1 MSYPMKLIPA
11 TVEAVWGGTRL
22 MDGKWNKKGVGA
34 NIAES
39 WELACHEKGESMIVN
54 GEFSSRKL
62 SGVLLDNPD
71 FLGKKGKEFSFF
83 PILVK
88 LIDSKDNLSIQVH
101 PNDEYAMRV
110 EGEYGK
116 TEMWYIVDAKKGGG
130 VYCGFK
136 EPISKEQLAKALAE
150 GKITDYLNFIEIK
163 KGDCLFI
170 PAGTVHAI
178 CGGILLCEVQQN
190 SSITYRLYDYDRV
203 DGNGNKRQLHIDK
216 AIEVTDTSKVVKANE
231 NSENIDENTLMLA
244 SCKYFTASEITCN
257 EEYTFEVDEDSFVS
271 LTVVDGSGAIMAN
284 GSCIT
289 LDLGDTVF
297 LPAGLGKVDIYGNL
311 KAISARV

>member
-1 MSYPMKLIPA
+1 MSYPMKLVPA

-22 MDGKWNKKGVGA
+22 MNDKWNKKGLGA

-39 WELACHEKGESMIVN
+39 WELACHEKGESIVVN

-62 SGVLLDNPD
+62 SSVLEENPQ
-71 FLGKKGKEFSFF
+71 FLGAKGKEFSFF

-88 LIDSKDNLSIQVH
+88 LIDSKSNLSIQVH
-101 PNDEYAMRV
+101 PDDEYALRE

-116 TEMWYIVDAKKGGG
+116 TEMWYIVDAKKGSG

-136 EPISKEQLAKALAE
+136 EPISKEQLGQALAE
-150 GKITDYLNFIEIK
+150 GKITDYLNFIEVQ

-203 DGNGNKRQLHIDK
+203 DDKGNKRALHIDK
-216 AIEVTDTSKVVKANE
+216 ALDVTDTAKVVKANE
-231 NSENIDENTLMLA
+231 NSVRVDDNTVTLA
-244 SCKYFTASEITCN
+244 SCKYFTASEITCE
-257 EEYTFEVDEDSFVS
+257 EEYTFEVGEDSFVS
-271 LTVVDGSGAIMAN
+271 LTVVDGSGAIMADGN
-284 GSCIT
+284 CIS

-297 LPAGLGKVDIYGNL
+297 LPAGLGKVNIYGNL
-311 KAISARV
+311 KAISAKV

>member
-150 GKITDYLNFIEIK
+150 GKITDYLNFIEVK

-231 NSENIDENTLMLA
+231 NSEKIDENTLMLA

-297 LPAGLGKVDIYGNL
+297 LPAGIGKVDIYGNL

>member
-39 WELACHEKGESMIVN
+39 WELACHEKGESVVVN

-62 SGVLLDNPD
+62 SGVLQDNPD

-101 PNDEYAMRV
+101 PDDEYAMRV

-136 EPISKEQLAKALAE
+136 EPISKEQLAKALTE
-150 GKITDYLNFIEIK
+150 GNITDYLNFIEVK

-190 SSITYRLYDYDRV
+190 SSITYRLYDYERV
-203 DGNGNKRQLHIDK
+203 DGDGNKRQLHIDK
-216 AIEVTDTSKVVKANE
+216 AIEVTDASKVVKANE
-231 NSENIDENTLMLA
+231 NSAKIDENTLSLA

-257 EEYTFEVDEDSFVS
+257 EEYTFEVDSDSFVS

>member
-11 TVEAVWGGTRL
+11 TVEAGWGGTRL

-150 GKITDYLNFIEIK
+150 GKITDYLNFIEVK

-231 NSENIDENTLMLA
+231 NSEKIDENTLMLA

>member
-203 DGNGNKRQLHIDK
+203 DGNCNKRQLHIDK

-289 LDLGDTVF
+289 LDLGNTVF

>member
-1 MSYPMKLIPA
+1 MKLIPA

-150 GKITDYLNFIEIK
+150 GKITDYLNFIEVK

-231 NSENIDENTLMLA
+231 NSEKIDENTLMLA

>member
-1 MSYPMKLIPA
+1 MSYPMKLAPA

-22 MDGKWNKKGVGA
+22 MDGRWNKKGLGA

-39 WELACHEKGESMIVN
+39 WELACHEKGESVVVN

-62 SGVLLDNPD
+62 SGVLQDNPD
-71 FLGKKGKEFSFF
+71 YLGKKGREFSFF

-88 LIDSKDNLSIQVH
+88 LIDSKSNLSIQVH
-101 PNDEYAMRV
+101 PDDEYAMRV

-136 EPISKEQLAKALAE
+136 EPISKGQLAKALTE
-150 GKITDYLNFIEIK
+150 GKITDYLNFIEVQ

-203 DGNGNKRQLHIDK
+203 DGKGNKRQLHIDK
-216 AIEVTDTSKVVKANE
+216 AIDVTDTSKVVKANE
-231 NSENIDENTLMLA
+231 NSVKIDENAVTLA

-257 EEYTFEVDEDSFVS
+257 DEYSFEVDGDSFVS
-271 LTVVDGSGAIMAN
+271 LTVVNGSGAVMAN
-284 GSCIT
+284 GNCIT

-297 LPAGLGKVDIYGNL
+297 LPAGLGKVDIFGNL
-311 KAISARV
+311 KAISAKV

>member
-150 GKITDYLNFIEIK
+150 GKITDYLNFIEVK
-163 KGDCLFI
+163 RGDCLFI

-231 NSENIDENTLMLA
+231 NSEKIDENTLMLA

>member
-150 GKITDYLNFIEIK
+150 GKITDYLNFIEVK

-231 NSENIDENTLMLA
+231 NSEKIDENTLMLA

-257 EEYTFEVDEDSFVS
+257 EEYAFEVDEDSFVS

>member
-1 MSYPMKLIPA
+1 MSYPMKLVPA

-22 MDGKWNKKGVGA
+22 MSDKWNKKGVGA

-39 WELACHEKGESMIVN
+39 WELACHEKGESIVVN
-54 GEFSSRKL
+54 GEFSSRRL
-62 SGVLLDNPD
+62 SGVLEENPQ
-71 FLGKKGKEFSFF
+71 FLGVKGREFSFF

-88 LIDSKDNLSIQVH
+88 LIDSKSNLSIQVH
-101 PNDEYAMRV
+101 PDDEYALRE

-116 TEMWYIVDAKKGGG
+116 TEMWYIVEAKQGSG

-136 EPISKEQLAKALAE
+136 EPISKEQLGQALAE
-150 GKITDYLNFIEIK
+150 GKITEYLNFIEVQ

-203 DGNGNKRQLHIDK
+203 DDKGNKRQLHIDK
-216 AIEVTDTSKVVKANE
+216 ALDVTDTSKVVKANE
-231 NSENIDENTLMLA
+231 NSVRVDDNAVTLA
-244 SCKYFTASEITCN
+244 SCKYFTASEITCQ
-257 EEYTFEVDEDSFVS
+257 EEYNFEVGEDSFVS
-271 LTVVDGSGAIMAN
+271 LTVVDGSGAIMADGN
-284 GSCIT
+284 CIS

-297 LPAGLGKVDIYGNL
+297 LPAELGNVTIYGNL
-311 KAISARV
+311 KAISAKV

>member
-1 MSYPMKLIPA
+1 MSYPMKLVPA

-22 MDGKWNKKGVGA
+22 MNDKWNKRGVGA

-39 WELACHEKGESMIVN
+39 WELACHEKGESIIVN
-54 GEFSSRKL
+54 GEFSSRRL
-62 SGVLLDNPD
+62 SGVLEENPD
-71 FLGKKGKEFSFF
+71 FLGSRGKEFSFF

-88 LIDSKDNLSIQVH
+88 LIDSKSNLSIQVH
-101 PNDEYAMRV
+101 PDDEYALRE

-116 TEMWYIVDAKKGGG
+116 TEMWYIVDAKKGSG

-136 EPISKEQLAKALAE
+136 EPISKEQLAQALAD
-150 GKITDYLNFIEIK
+150 GKITDYLNFIEVQ

-190 SSITYRLYDYDRV
+190 SSVTYRLYDYDRV
-203 DGNGNKRQLHIDK
+203 DDKGNKRQLHIDK
-216 AIEVTDTSKVVKANE
+216 ALDVTDTSKVVKANE
-231 NSENIDENTLMLA
+231 NSVRVDGNTVTLA
-244 SCKYFTASEITCN
+244 SCKYFTASEITCE
-257 EEYTFEVDEDSFVS
+257 EEYTFEVDGGSFVS
-271 LTVVDGSGAIMAN
+271 LTVVDGSGAIMADGN
-284 GSCIT
+284 CIS

-297 LPAGLGKVDIYGNL
+297 LPAGLGKVSIYGNL

>member
-39 WELACHEKGESMIVN
+39 WELACHEKGESVVVN

-62 SGVLLDNPD
+62 SGVLQDNPD

-101 PNDEYAMRV
+101 PDDEYAMRV

-136 EPISKEQLAKALAE
+136 EPISKEQLAKALTE
-150 GKITDYLNFIEIK
+150 GNITDYLNFIEVK

-203 DGNGNKRQLHIDK
+203 DGDGNKRQLHIDK
-216 AIEVTDTSKVVKANE
+216 AIEVTDASKVVKANE
-231 NSENIDENTLMLA
+231 NSAKIDENTLSLA

-257 EEYTFEVDEDSFVS
+257 EEYTFEVDSDSFVS

-297 LPAGLGKVDIYGNL
+297 LPSGLGKVDIYGNL

>member
-1 MSYPMKLIPA
+1 MKLIPA

-22 MDGKWNKKGVGA
+22 MESKWNKKGVGA

-39 WELACHEKGESMIVN
+39 WELACHEKGESVIVN

-62 SGVLLDNPD
+62 SGVLQDNPD

-101 PNDEYAMRV
+101 PDDEYALRV

-136 EPISKEQLAKALAE
+136 EPISKEQLAKALTE
-150 GKITDYLNFIEIK
+150 GKIIDYLNFIEVK

-203 DGNGNKRQLHIDK
+203 DGDGNKRQLHIDK

-231 NSENIDENTLMLA
+231 NSAKIDENTLTLA
-244 SCKYFTASEITCN
+244 SCKYFTAGEITCN

>member
-1 MSYPMKLIPA
+1 MSYPMKLVAA
-11 TVEAVWGGTRL
+11 TVEAVWGGKRL
-22 MDGKWNKKGVGA
+22 MNEKWNKHTNGS

-39 WELACHEKGESMIVN
+39 WELSCHEKGESIVVN
-54 GEFSSRKL
+54 GEFSSRRL
-62 SGVLLDNPD
+62 SGVLEENPQ
-71 FLGKKGKEFSFF
+71 FLGKKAREFSFF

-101 PNDEYAMRV
+101 PDDEYALKN

-116 TEMWYIVDAKKGGG
+116 TEMWYIVDAKKGSG

-136 EPISKEQLAKALAE
+136 EPVSKQKLEEALKD
-150 GKITDYLNFIEIK
+150 GTVTSLLNFIEVK

-190 SSITYRLYDYDRV
+190 SSVTYRLYDYDRI
-203 DGNGNKRQLHIDK
+203 DASGNKRELHIGK
-216 AIEVTDTSKVVKANE
+216 ALEVIDSDKVVTPNE
-231 NSENIDENTLMLA
+231 NSKAIDGNVIQLA
-244 SCKYFTASEITCN
+244 SCKYFTACELTCN
-257 EEYTFEVDEDSFVS
+257 EEYVLNVDEDSFVS
-271 LTVVDGSGAIMAN
+271 LTVVDGSGAIMADGN
-284 GSCIT
+284 CIS

-297 LPAGLGKVDIYGNL
+297 LPAGLGEVTLYGNL
-311 KAISARV
+311 KAISAKV

>member
-88 LIDSKDNLSIQVH
+88 LLDSKDNLSIQVH

-150 GKITDYLNFIEIK
+150 GKITDYLNFIEVK

-231 NSENIDENTLMLA
+231 NSEKIDENTLMLA

-257 EEYTFEVDEDSFVS
+257 EEYAFEVDEDSFVS

>member
-11 TVEAVWGGTRL
+11 TVEAVWGGNRL
-22 MDGKWNKKGVGA
+22 KDGKWNKKGVGA

-39 WELACHEKGESMIVN
+39 WELSCHEKGESIVVN
-54 GEFSSRKL
+54 GEYSSRKL
-62 SGVLLDNPD
+62 SGVIAENPD
-71 FLGKKGKEFSFF
+71 FLGDKGKKFSFF

-88 LIDSKDNLSIQVH
+88 LIDSKSNLSIQVH
-101 PNDEYAMRV
+101 PSDEYALKT

-136 EPISKEQLAKALAE
+136 EPIAKSQLEKALKE
-150 GKITDYLNFIEIK
+150 GNITDYLNFIEVK

-170 PAGTVHAI
+170 PSGTVHAI

-190 SSITYRLYDYDRV
+190 SSITYRLYDYDRT
-203 DGNGNKRQLHIDK
+203 DSDGNKRQLHIDK
-216 AIEVTDTSKVVKANE
+216 ALDVTDTSKTVKVNE
-231 NSENIDENTLMLA
+231 NSIRKDANTVELA
-244 SCKYFTASEITCN
+244 SCKYFVASELTC
-257 EEYTFEVDEDSFVS
+257 EDEYAFDVASDSFVS
-271 LTVVDGSGAIMAN
+271 MTVVDGNGAIMAGGN
-284 GSCIT
+284 CIS

-297 LPAGLGKVDIYGNL
+297 LPAGLGKATVYGNL
-311 KAISARV
+311 KAICAKV

>member
-22 MDGKWNKKGVGA
+22 MDGKWNKKGLGA

-39 WELACHEKGESMIVN
+39 WELACHEKGESVVVN

-62 SGVLLDNPD
+62 SGVLQDNPE

-88 LIDSKDNLSIQVH
+88 LIDSKSNLSIQVH
-101 PNDEYAMRV
+101 PDDEYALRE

-136 EPISKEQLAKALAE
+136 EPISKEQLAKALTE
-150 GKITDYLNFIEIK
+150 GNITDYLNFIEVE

-203 DGNGNKRQLHIDK
+203 DDNGNKRQLHIDK

-231 NSENIDENTLMLA
+231 NSVRADGNTLTLA
-244 SCKYFTASEITCN
+244 SCKYFTASEITCE
-257 EEYTFEVDEDSFVS
+257 EEYSFEVDGDSFVS
-271 LTVVDGSGAIMAN
+271 MTVVDGSGAIMAK
-284 GSCIT
+284 GDCIS

-297 LPAGLGKVDIYGNL
+297 LPAGLGKVDVYGNL
-311 KAISARV
+311 KAISAKV

>member
-289 LDLGDTVF
+289 LDLGNTVF

>member
-1 MSYPMKLIPA
+1 MSYPMKLVPA

-22 MDGKWNKKGVGA
+22 MDGRWNKKGLGA

-39 WELACHEKGESMIVN
+39 WELACHEKGESIVVN
-54 GEFSSRKL
+54 GEFSSRRL
-62 SGVLLDNPD
+62 SGVLQDNPD
-71 FLGKKGKEFSFF
+71 FWGKKGKEFSFF

-88 LIDSKDNLSIQVH
+88 LIDSKSNLSIQVH
-101 PNDEYAMRV
+101 PDDEYAMRV

-116 TEMWYIVDAKKGGG
+116 TEMWYIVEAKKGSG

-136 EPISKEQLAKALAE
+136 EVISKEQLADALKM
-150 GKITDYLNFIEIK
+150 GNITDYLNFIEVQ

-203 DGNGNKRQLHIDK
+203 DDKGNKRQLHIDK

-231 NSENIDENTLMLA
+231 NSVRVDDNTVTLA
-244 SCKYFTASEITCN
+244 SCKYFTASEITCE
-257 EEYTFEVDEDSFVS
+257 EEYSFDVNEDSFVS

-284 GSCIT
+284 GNCIS

-311 KAISARV
+311 KAISAKV

>member
-150 GKITDYLNFIEIK
+150 GKITDYLNFIEVK

-231 NSENIDENTLMLA
+231 NSDKIDENTLMLA

-297 LPAGLGKVDIYGNL
+297 LPAGIGKVDIYGNL

>member
-1 MSYPMKLIPA
+1 MSYPMKLVPA

-22 MDGKWNKKGVGA
+22 MSNKWNKKGLGS

-39 WELACHEKGESMIVN
+39 WELACHEKGESVVVN
-54 GEFSSRKL
+54 GDFSSRKL
-62 SGVLLDNPD
+62 SGVLEEHPE
-71 FLGKKGKEFSFF
+71 FLGVKGREFSFF

-88 LIDSKDNLSIQVH
+88 LIDSKSNLSIQVH
-101 PNDEYAMRV
+101 PDDEYALRE

-116 TEMWYIVDAKKGGG
+116 TEMWYIVDAKKGSG

-136 EPISKEQLAKALAE
+136 EPISKEQMEKALKD
-150 GKITDYLNFIEIK
+150 GNITDYLNFIEVQ

-170 PAGTVHAI
+170 PSGTVHAI

-203 DGNGNKRQLHIDK
+203 DDKGNKRQLHIDK
-216 AIEVTDTSKVVKANE
+216 ALAVSDTAKVVKANE
-231 NSENIDENTLMLA
+231 NSVRVDDNTVMLA
-244 SCKYFTASEITCN
+244 SCKYFTASEITCE
-257 EEYTFEVDEDSFVS
+257 EEYAFDVDESSFVS
-271 LTVVDGSGAIMAN
+271 LTVVDGSGAIMAGGN
-284 GSCIT
+284 CIS

-297 LPAGLGKVDIYGNL
+297 LPAGLGKVDLYGNL
-311 KAISARV
+311 KAISAKV

>member
-150 GKITDYLNFIEIK
+150 GKITDYLNFIEVK

-231 NSENIDENTLMLA
+231 NSEKIDENTLMLA

>member
-71 FLGKKGKEFSFF
+71 FLGKKDKEFSFF

-150 GKITDYLNFIEIK
+150 GKITDYLNFIEVK

-231 NSENIDENTLMLA
+231 NSEKIDENTLMLA

>member
-150 GKITDYLNFIEIK
+150 GKITDYLNFIEVK

-231 NSENIDENTLMLA
+231 NSEKIDENALMLA

-257 EEYTFEVDEDSFVS
+257 EEYTFEVGEDRKS
-271 LTVVDGSGAIMAN
+271 VV
-284 GSCIT
+284 
-289 LDLGDTVF
+289 
-297 LPAGLGKVDIYGNL
+297 
-311 KAISARV
+311 

>member
-39 WELACHEKGESMIVN
+39 WELACHEKGESVVVN

-62 SGVLLDNPD
+62 SGVLQDNPD

-101 PNDEYAMRV
+101 PDDEYAMRV

-136 EPISKEQLAKALAE
+136 EPISKEQLAKALTE
-150 GKITDYLNFIEIK
+150 GNITDYLNFIEVK

-203 DGNGNKRQLHIDK
+203 DGDGNKRQLHIDK
-216 AIEVTDTSKVVKANE
+216 AIEVTDASKVVKANE
-231 NSENIDENTLMLA
+231 NSAKIDENTLSLA

-257 EEYTFEVDEDSFVS
+257 EEYTFEVDSDSFVS

>member
-1 MSYPMKLIPA
+1 MSYPMKLIPTA
-11 TVEAVWGGTRL
+11 VEAVWGGKRL
-22 MDGKWNKKGVGA
+22 MNEKWKKHTLGE

-39 WELACHEKGESMIVN
+39 WELSCHEKGLSVIAN
-54 GEFSSRKL
+54 GEYSSRKL
-62 SGVLLDNPD
+62 EGVLQKNPQ
-71 FLGKKGKEFSFF
+71 FLGTKAREFPFF

-101 PNDEYAMRV
+101 PDDEYALKN

-116 TEMWYIVDAKKGGG
+116 TEMWYIVEAKAGSG

-136 EPISKEQLAKALAE
+136 EPISKVQLERSLKE
-150 GKITDYLNFIEIK
+150 GTVTSLLNFIEVK

-170 PAGTVHAI
+170 PSGTVHAI

-190 SSITYRLYDYDRV
+190 SSITYRLYDYDRT
-203 DGNGNKRQLHIDK
+203 DASGNKRQLHIDK
-216 AIEVTDTSKVVKANE
+216 GVEVADTQKVVKPNE
-231 NSENIDENTLMLA
+231 FSKKLSDSVTQLA
-244 SCKYFTASEITCN
+244 SCKYFTTYEIKCE
-257 EEYTFEVDEDSFVS
+257 EEYSFDVGSESFVS
-271 LTVVDGSGAIMAN
+271 LTVVEGSGAIMADGN
-284 GSCIT
+284 CIS

-297 LPAGLGKVDIYGNL
+297 LPAGIGKTALYGNL

>member
-150 GKITDYLNFIEIK
+150 GKITDYLNFIEVK

-231 NSENIDENTLMLA
+231 NSEKIDENALMLA

-257 EEYTFEVDEDSFVS
+257 EEYTFEVGEDSFVS

>member
-1 MSYPMKLIPA
+1 MSYPMKLAPS

-22 MDGKWNKKGVGA
+22 MSDKWNKKGLGA

-39 WELACHEKGESMIVN
+39 WELACHEKGESIVLN

-62 SGVLLDNPD
+62 SNVLEENPQY
-71 FLGKKGKEFSFF
+71 LGAKGREFSFF

-88 LIDSKDNLSIQVH
+88 LIDSKSNLSIQVH
-101 PNDEYAMRV
+101 PDDEYALRE
-110 EGEYGK
+110 EGEFGK
-116 TEMWYIVDAKKGGG
+116 TEMWYIVEAKKGSG

-136 EPISKEQLAKALAE
+136 EPISKEQLSQALAE
-150 GKITDYLNFIEIK
+150 GKITDYLNFIEVQ

-203 DGNGNKRQLHIDK
+203 DDKGNKRQLHIDK
-216 AIEVTDTSKVVKANE
+216 ALDVTDTAKIVKANE
-231 NSENIDENTLMLA
+231 NSVRVDENNVTLA
-244 SCKYFTASEITCN
+244 SCKYFKASEISCE
-257 EEYTFEVDEDSFVS
+257 EEYVFDVDGDSFVS

-284 GSCIT
+284 GNCIS

-297 LPAGLGKVDIYGNL
+297 LPAGLGKVNLYGKL
-311 KAISARV
+311 KAISAMV

>member
-1 MSYPMKLIPA
+1 MSYPMKLVPA

-22 MDGKWNKKGVGA
+22 MSDKWNKKGVGA

-39 WELACHEKGESMIVN
+39 WELACHEKGESIVVN
-54 GEFSSRKL
+54 GEFSSRRL
-62 SGVLLDNPD
+62 SGVLEENPQ
-71 FLGKKGKEFSFF
+71 FLGVKGRGFSFF

-88 LIDSKDNLSIQVH
+88 LIDSKSNLSIQVH
-101 PNDEYAMRV
+101 PDDEYALRE

-116 TEMWYIVDAKKGGG
+116 TEMWYIVEAKQGSG

-136 EPISKEQLAKALAE
+136 EPISKEQLGQALAE
-150 GKITDYLNFIEIK
+150 GKITDYLNFIEVQ

-203 DGNGNKRQLHIDK
+203 DDKGNKRQLHIDK
-216 AIEVTDTSKVVKANE
+216 ALDVTDTSKVVKANE
-231 NSENIDENTLMLA
+231 NSVRVDDNAVTLA
-244 SCKYFTASEITCN
+244 SCKYFTASEITCQ
-257 EEYTFEVDEDSFVS
+257 EEYNFEVGEDSFVS
-271 LTVVDGSGAIMAN
+271 LTVVDGSGAIMADGN
-284 GSCIT
+284 CIS

-297 LPAGLGKVDIYGNL
+297 LPAELGKVTIYGNL
-311 KAISARV
+311 KAISAKV

>member
-1 MSYPMKLIPA
+1 MSYPMKLVPT

-22 MDGKWNKKGVGA
+22 MNDKWNKKGLGA

-39 WELACHEKGESMIVN
+39 WELACHEKGESIVVN
-54 GEFSSRKL
+54 GEYSSRRL
-62 SGVLLDNPD
+62 SGVFAENPD
-71 FLGKKGKEFSFF
+71 FLGTKGKEFSFF

-88 LIDSKDNLSIQVH
+88 LIDSKSNLSIQVH
-101 PNDEYAMRV
+101 PDDEYALRE

-116 TEMWYIVDAKKGGG
+116 TEMWYIVDAKKGSG

-136 EPISKEQLAKALAE
+136 ESITKDELRQALTD
-150 GKITDYLNFIEIK
+150 GSITNYLNFIEVQ

-203 DGNGNKRQLHIDK
+203 DANGNKRQLHIDK
-216 AIEVTDTSKVVKANE
+216 ALDVTETSKVVKANE
-231 NSENIDENTLMLA
+231 NSVRIDDNTLQLA
-244 SCKYFTASEITCN
+244 SCKYFTASEITCQ
-257 EEYTFEVDEDSFVS
+257 EEYVFEVDETSFVS
-271 LTVVDGSGAIMAN
+271 LTVVDGSGAIMADGN
-284 GSCIT
+284 CIT

-297 LPAGLGKVDIYGNL
+297 LPAGLGKVSIYGNL
-311 KAISARV
+311 KAISAKV